1 MFGSRTYSRLALSLL
16 TATCLTPPG
25 VAVAAVG
32 DAAGRQTRVNTE
44 TADNQRF
51 PAVATAPDG
60 DYVVVW
66 QSQGQDG
73 DLYGV
78 FAQRFDAAGT
88 ALGPEFPVNAATT
101 KGQRNPAVAMD
112 ADGDFV
118 VAWESGQGTTYDIF
132 ARRFDAAGT
141 PLDANEFQV
150 NTTTTN
156 VQRVPAVAMD
166 DAGNF
171 VVAWEGLGLDGSF
184 NAVFARRYD
193 AAGGALGGEFQV
205 NTHTTLSQ
213 EMPAVAMDFDG
224 DFVVAWQSGEQD
236 GDFYGV
242 FVRRYDAA
250 GNPLDVSEVQVNN
263 FTTGSQQNP
272 AVAMDFDG
280 NFVVAWRS
288 DQQDGDNFGVFVKR
302 FDAAG
307 TALDGADIQV
317 NVTTTGSQTNPA
329 VAMDFDGDF
338 VVAWHGDG
346 LGDGFGI
353 FARRF
358 DAAGTALGGEFLVN
372 TVTAQAQ
379 TSPAVAMD
387 ADGDFVVAWE
397 SYVFPTTIEVFA
409 QRFQGPDKVAG
420 DFNADARRD
429 ILWRNTTTGN
439 AILWQ
444 MDGFVR
450 EAEGSVGSAD
460 PVWQI
465 AGINDFDGDG
475 QADILWRHTTSGN
488 TILWRMSGFERLAT
502 GSIGN
507 VPPVWEIADTSDLD
521 GDAKADI
528 LWRNSSTGGTILWR
542 MDGFTVLAAGSI
554 GNVDPVWQVQMARGR
569 RGFAVT
575 GDALGREIPVN
586 SFTTDAQGVPAVAL
600 AADGDFVVA
609 WQSKGQD
616 DPSDTSYT
624 TGYGVFAQ
632 RFDAAGNALDG
643 EFQVNTF
650 TTGRQRDAAV
660 ASDPAGNFLV
670 VWGGNGTGDSYGV
683 FARRYDVAGAA
694 LAPEFLVNS
703 FTTGTQRVP
712 AAAVD
717 DDGDFVVVWAGSAQD
732 GDGSG
737 IFAQRYDAA
746 GNPLGGEFPV
756 NTVATN
762 NQGDPAVA
770 MDADGDFVV
779 VWQSGLQDGDG
790 YGVFARRFDAAGS
803 PLDTPEFQ
811 VNVFTAGDQERPG
824 VAMDADGDFAVTWQS
839 YAQDGSDLGVFARLF
854 DAAGAALGGEIPVN
868 SFTTGAQGNPALA
881 MDGDG
886 DFVVAWDTPNQD
898 GNLGGVL
905 GVFAQRFD
913 AAGNPLGGEFQVN
926 TWTIGDQELAAV
938 AMDPDGDFVLAWA
951 SDGQDD
957 PAGFYVP
964 GIFAQRYA
972 GADAGPGD
980 FDADGRTDILWR
992 NTTTGSAVLWQMD
1005 GFTKKAADSIGV
1017 VGTDWQIVGLGDFD
1031 GDGQSD
1037 VLWRNTGNGNTILW
1051 RMSGFKRLEARS
1063 IGAPALVWEVSGVGD
1078 LSGDQKADIVWRNTS
1093 TGATVVWQMDGFV
1106 KEASASIGGV
1116 PLVWQIE

>member
-1 MFGSRTYSRLALSLL
+1 MVTLPNRSGLAATLL
-16 TATCLTPPG
+16 AATCLTPPG
-25 VAVAAVG
+25 AAVAAVG
-32 DAAGRQTRVNTE
+32 DAAGRETRVNTE

-51 PAVATAPDG
+51 PAVAMAPDG

-73 DLYGV
+73 SLYGV
-78 FAQRFDAAGT
+78 FAQRFDAAGN
-88 ALGPEFPVNAATT
+88 ALGSEIPVNTATT
-101 KGQRNPAVAMD
+101 NGQRNPTVAMD

-141 PLDANEFQV
+141 PLDANEFLV
-150 NTTTTN
+150 NSTTAN

-166 DAGNF
+166 GAGKF
-171 VVAWEGLGLDGSF
+171 VVVWESQGQDGF
-184 NAVFARRYD
+184 FAGVYAQRFD
-193 AAGGALGGEFQV
+193 AAGGTQGGEFRV
-205 NTHTTLSQ
+205 NTETSFDQ
-213 EMPAVAMDFDG
+213 DMPAVAMDFDG
-224 DFVVAWQSGEQD
+224 DFVVVWRSGEQD
-236 GDFYGV
+236 GDLYGV
-242 FVRRYDAA
+242 FAQRYDAA
-250 GNPLDVSEVQVNN
+250 GTPLGLEFQVNAE
-263 FTTGSQQNP
+263 TSGAQQNP
-272 AVAMDFDG
+272 AVATDPGGD
-280 NFVVAWRS
+280 FVVAWRS
-288 DQQDGDNFGVFVKR
+288 RYQDGDDWGIFAQR

-307 TALDGADIQV
+307 SAQGPEFQVNATATGGQLDPAVALDG
-317 NVTTTGSQTNPA
+317 
-329 VAMDFDGDF
+329 DGDF
-338 VVAWHGDG
+338 VVAWHGNG
-346 LGDGFGI
+346 QGDGFGI

-372 TVTAQAQ
+372 TATAQAQ

-444 MDGFVR
+444 MDGLVR
-450 EAEGSVGSAD
+450 QAAGSIGTAD

-465 AGINDFDGDG
+465 VGINDFDGDG

-488 TILWRMSGFERLAT
+488 TILWRMSGFERLAA
-502 GSIGN
+502 GSIGL
-507 VPPVWEIADTSDLD
+507 VLPVWQIADTSDLD
-521 GDAKADI
+521 GDGKADI
-528 LWRNSSTGGTILWR
+528 LWRNSSTGNTILWR
-542 MDGFTVLAAGSI
+542 MDGFTRLAAGSI
-554 GNVDPVWQVQMARGR
+554 GNVAPVWQVQMARGR
-569 RGFAVT
+569 RGFAVM

-586 SFTTDAQGVPAVAL
+586 SFTTDAQGAPAVAL

-616 DPSDTSYT
+616 DPLDSSFT
-624 TGYGVFAQ
+624 TGYGIFAQ
-632 RFDAAGNALDG
+632 RFDAASNALAG

-650 TTGRQRDAAV
+650 TTGSQRHAAL
-660 ASDPAGNFLV
+660 ASDAAGNFLV
-670 VWGGNGTGDSYGV
+670 AWGGNGTGDSYGV
-683 FARRYDVAGAA
+683 FARRYDAAGGP
-694 LAPEFLVNS
+694 LGGEFPVNS

-712 AAAVD
+712 AAAMD

-737 IFAQRYDAA
+737 IFAQRYDPA
-746 GNPLGGEFPV
+746 GNPLGSELPV
-756 NTVATN
+756 NTVTTN

-770 MDADGDFVV
+770 MNADGDFVV

-790 YGVFARRFDAAGS
+790 YGIFARRFDAAGS
-803 PLDTPEFQ
+803 PLDSPEFQ
-811 VNVFTAGDQERPG
+811 VNTFTTGDQELPA

-839 YAQDGSDLGVFARLF
+839 YAQDGDDLGVFARRF
-854 DAAGAALGGEIPVN
+854 DAAGAALGGEFPVN
-868 SFTTGAQGNPALA
+868 SFTTGAQSNPALA
-881 MDGDG
+881 MDADG

-913 AAGNPLGGEFQVN
+913 GAGNPLDGEFQVN
-926 TWTIGDQELAAV
+926 TETIADQELAAI

-964 GIFAQRYA
+964 GVFAQRYA
-972 GADAGPGD
+972 GAGGGPGD
-980 FDADGRTDILWR
+980 VDADGRTDILWR
-992 NTTTGSAVLWQMD
+992 NTTTGNAILWQMD
-1005 GFTKKAADSIGV
+1005 GFTRKAAGSIGAPS
-1017 VGTDWQIVGLGDFD
+1017 TDWQIVGLGDFD
-1031 GDGQSD
+1031 GDRQSD
-1037 VLWRNTGNGNTILW
+1037 VLWRNTANGKTILW

-1078 LSGDQKADIVWRNTS
+1078 LSGDGRADIVWRNTG
-1093 TGATVVWQMDGFV
+1093 TGTALVWQMDGFA
-1106 KEASASIGGV
+1106 KEASASIGGA
-1116 PLVWQIE
+1116 PLVWQVQ